1 MNHKEEKFWDALR
14 TYMYGVTAAGPYVE
28 KALTGKGDTGDALA
42 SLRQLKRECRNQKE
56 VVMSRM
62 YKAYSKPITL
72 DAAKGFIDR
81 AYTIIDQLTSLLDLL
96 DTIQLGGKPEEVEPL
111 SSLVACSLLEIQ
123 KCMEYTTDCQ
133 ANGPKMEARCRRIY
147 AYEERGDEYIRSS
160 WQYLYRKNQDPM
172 ALLYWKDILSH
183 LEKVL
188 DSAAGMAD
196 PLWRLALDAE

>member
-123 KCMEYTTDCQ
+123 YPFFLAILIWKESGSHGSSLLEGYFISP
-133 ANGPKMEARCRRIY
+133 GKGAR
-147 AYEERGDEYIRSS
+147 
-160 WQYLYRKNQDPM
+160 
-172 ALLYWKDILSH
+172 
-183 LEKVL
+183 
-188 DSAAGMAD
+188 
-196 PLWRLALDAE
+196 